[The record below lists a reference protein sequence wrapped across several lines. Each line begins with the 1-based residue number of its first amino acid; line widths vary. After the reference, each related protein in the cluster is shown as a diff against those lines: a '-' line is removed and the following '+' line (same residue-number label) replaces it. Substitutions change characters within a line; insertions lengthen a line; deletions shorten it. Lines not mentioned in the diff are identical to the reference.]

1 MSSKHVPEVAAPSRN
16 EQLATLRTRLLGNQY
31 FAACR
36 GMLGQVAIKTVDEMI
51 GATNNPSQFS
61 KSWEKFSQGVLV
73 MGNMLAQLQRD
84 GWQEAY
90 TALSSALSTPGY
102 TIPGETVPFEQTKP
116 ITLVM
121 LDPERTVL
129 MLNWIIKDHW
139 MDLDAWLDD
148 KDDKPDSRKLSER
161 VKKLFELFPTLE
173 HHTRIRRKHRDYE
186 GKDLLYAYRDSV
198 WSRFPNVLK
207 SESFKSLRFTFG
219 QWNDHIELHGAKF
232 LFLFD
237 GEQGEALK
245 LFTREQQEQ
254 IATWQINIPS
264 AAQGTIYFG
273 LHPEAEQETWRAE
286 YPSLL
291 SHGLNAGMGAVMLTS
306 KPAVQCGMNYGP
318 PQAYQ
323 AQSGEYPNTIDRFI
337 FDNGYDMFMCSL
349 D

>member
-1 MSSKHVPEVAAPSRN
+1 
-16 EQLATLRTRLLGNQY
+16 
-31 FAACR
+31 
-36 GMLGQVAIKTVDEMI
+36 
-51 GATNNPSQFS
+51 
-61 KSWEKFSQGVLV
+61 
-73 MGNMLAQLQRD
+73 
-84 GWQEAY
+84 
-90 TALSSALSTPGY
+90 
-102 TIPGETVPFEQTKP
+102 
-116 ITLVM
+116 
-121 LDPERTVL
+121 
-129 MLNWIIKDHW
+129 
-139 MDLDAWLDD
+139 
-148 KDDKPDSRKLSER
+148 
-161 VKKLFELFPTLE
+161 
-173 HHTRIRRKHRDYE
+173 
-186 GKDLLYAYRDSV
+186 
-198 WSRFPNVLK
+198 
-207 SESFKSLRFTFG
+207 LRFTFG